1 MIHLEGKTALV
12 TGGSRGIG
20 KACALRLAEAG
31 ADVIVNYVTSESAAR
46 EVAEAVLMQGR
57 RAAIVKADV
66 GEADDVASLMEFVAE
81 HFGRLDILVSNAASG
96 GFRTLLDASP
106 RNFEAA
112 MKTNVLALLHLVQQG
127 VTLLEKSAGR
137 AKVVALSSHGSHL
150 ALPMY
155 GLIGGSKAALESIV
169 RHLALELGG
178 RGINFNVVKAGAVE
192 TDSTRRL
199 PFADELFGGG
209 AYRSMTGE
217 RKLTVEDV
225 ANAVLFLCS
234 DLADMVQGE
243 TLTVDC
249 GTAVHA

>member
-1 MIHLEGKTALV
+1 MSDLKVAIV
-12 TGGSRGIG
+12 TGAGSGIG
-20 KACALRLAEAG
+20 RASAIRLAEAG
-31 ADVIVNYVTSESAAR
+31 ADVVINYVTSQSAAK
-46 EVAEAVLMQGR
+46 EVADEIKALGR
-57 RAAIVKADV
+57 RCAVVRADV
-66 GEADDVASLMEFVAE
+66 SEQEDVQCLLEFVKDA
-81 HFGRLDILVSNAASG
+81 FGRLDFLVSNAATG

-127 VTLLEKSAGR
+127 VTLLEKSSGR
-137 AKVVALSSHGSHL
+137 AKVVTLSSHGSHL

-155 GLIGGSKAALESIV
+155 GLIGGSKAALESII

-192 TDSTRRL
+192 TDSTRKL
-199 PFADELFGGG
+199 PFADELFSGG

-217 RKLTVEDV
+217 RRLTVEDV

>member
-1 MIHLEGKTALV
+1 MINLEGKTALV
-12 TGGSRGIG
+12 TGASRGIG
-20 KACALRLAEAG
+20 RACALRLAEAG

-46 EVAEAVLMQGR
+46 DVAEAVLMQGR

-66 GEADDVASLMEFVAE
+66 GEVDDVALLMEFVAE
-81 HFGRLDILVSNAASG
+81 HFGKLDILVSNAATG

-127 VTLLEKSAGR
+127 VTLLEKSSGR
-137 AKVVALSSHGSHL
+137 AKVVTLSSHGSHL

-155 GLIGGSKAALESIV
+155 GLIGGSKAALESII

-192 TDSTRRL
+192 TDSTRKL
-199 PFADELFGGG
+199 PFADELFSGG

-217 RKLTVEDV
+217 RRLTVEDV